1 MMSRFILVLL
11 CLLTTESAL
20 AADPLKQ
27 LQQLIAEQ
35 KFAAAAKSGEQLLRQ
50 NPSHSRTRF
59 LTAYAH
65 QMNAQADRAIT
76 LYQSLIEDNPAL
88 PEPRNNLAM
97 IYLEQGDYDRA
108 SQLLVEAIN
117 THPSYAT
124 AYQNLSQIYKG
135 IASEAYRRAVSESSQ
150 PAKYTHTIK
159 LAAITRLDSVE
170 QGLAADD
177 ADSPPTA
184 ISVANQETLL
194 IERVKLW
201 ARAWSSKD
209 FAAYSDFYSSQ
220 HRAKFD
226 THEKWLAH
234 RRSRILRP
242 GNISVDISDIQV
254 KWRSDNRAVIDFRQ
268 AFKSPGYRDR
278 VVKRLTFSLLG
289 SQWKITEE
297 QVLSVL

>member
-1 MMSRFILVLL
+1 MISRFIFVLF
-11 CLLTTESAL
+11 CLLVTESAL
-20 AADPLKQ
+20 AAGSVKQ

-35 KFAAAAKSGEQLLRQ
+35 NYAAAAKSGEQLLQQ
-50 NPSHSRTRF
+50 NAAHNRTRF
-59 LTAYAH
+59 LTAYAY
-65 QMNAQADRAIT
+65 QMNAQTDKAIA
-76 LYQSLIEDNPAL
+76 LYQGLIEDNPTL

-108 SQLLVEAIN
+108 SQLLVAAIN

-124 AYQNLSQIYKG
+124 AYDNLSQIYKG
-135 IASEAYRRAVSESSQ
+135 IASEAYRRALSESSE
-150 PAKYTHTIK
+150 PAKYTHTIE
-159 LAAITRLDSVE
+159 LAAITRLDSVD
-170 QGLAADD
+170 QGLVTG
-177 ADSPPTA
+177 DSESKATA
-184 ISVANQETLL
+184 INFANQETLL

-201 ARAWSSKD
+201 ALAWSSKD
-209 FAAYSDFYSSQ
+209 FAAYTEFYSSQ

-242 GNISVDISDIQV
+242 GNISVEISDVQV
-254 KWRSDNRAVIDFRQ
+254 KWRSENRAIIDFSQ
-268 AFKSPGYRDR
+268 AFESPGYRDR
-278 VVKRLTFSLLG
+278 VVKRLAFNRVG